1 MPRMD
6 RSKDFKIWLRK
17 RVRFIDFIIYS
28 GKMELTPEWFADRY
42 GSPTVH
48 GISLLKNLW
57 LFLGFLAVVGLL
69 LGSEVRV
76 RGVPSHSPIKNYGS
90 KEFDSGTAGRQWLF
104 TSNELRECGSS
115 DFYQYPESWI
125 NPQHRYY
132 KNPPE
137 PKRTKLAQLVREQES
152 RSFSKQSSNY
162 EWRQLSPRSVGQRS
176 FGNPIELSLVHPVFP
191 DSAHMHEDS
200 SVVELR
206 EVVTFYPLDHHQ
218 VWSDFHLESL
228 TPDMVQIVEI
238 VNPVM
243 KLQKVEDEIEE
254 YSFSEKTV
262 FYVEEGVYPFV
273 CPGYLSGEVQRV
285 QGDSLAKDWK
295 IRNVRADVYLER
307 RVPLPWA
314 TLGLEGSRGSFFD
327 DQGVR
332 YFEKIESYSEEF
344 DRLMQLRLPS
354 KTVVK
359 ITSVAFTIGVP
370 LLLAPILSILVVLI
384 GQRDDERPFTE
395 ILSITSHLTMGSSFL
410 LICTAAVVE
419 PLSNSSYENRWILLL
434 IGTLVPCLFF
444 MWFCVNRLPLQLT
457 ACCGYPVAWSAK
469 SWAFGLR
476 KSCSLPSLLFRFL
489 GVILASMYFILAY
502 ASETFVSQLQY
513 MWLN

>member
-1 MPRMD
+1 
-6 RSKDFKIWLRK
+6 
-17 RVRFIDFIIYS
+17 
-28 GKMELTPEWFADRY
+28 MELTPEWFADRY
-42 GSPTVH
+42 GSPIVH

-218 VWSDFHLESL
+218 VWSDFHLGSL

-238 VNPVM
+238 V
-243 KLQKVEDEIEE
+243 
-254 YSFSEKTV
+254 KT
-262 FYVEEGVYPFV
+262 
-273 CPGYLSGEVQRV
+273 
-285 QGDSLAKDWK
+285 
-295 IRNVRADVYLER
+295 
-307 RVPLPWA
+307 
-314 TLGLEGSRGSFFD
+314 
-327 DQGVR
+327 
-332 YFEKIESYSEEF
+332 
-344 DRLMQLRLPS
+344 
-354 KTVVK
+354 
-359 ITSVAFTIGVP
+359 
-370 LLLAPILSILVVLI
+370 
-384 GQRDDERPFTE
+384 
-395 ILSITSHLTMGSSFL
+395 
-410 LICTAAVVE
+410 
-419 PLSNSSYENRWILLL
+419 
-434 IGTLVPCLFF
+434 
-444 MWFCVNRLPLQLT
+444 
-457 ACCGYPVAWSAK
+457 
-469 SWAFGLR
+469 
-476 KSCSLPSLLFRFL
+476 
-489 GVILASMYFILAY
+489 
-502 ASETFVSQLQY
+502 
-513 MWLN
+513 